1 MTTVH
6 ASAGVHA
13 SKGRRRWSFLALTA
27 LLAAVVGCGG
37 PGGDDGSTAQM
48 RRGPG
53 GGSGPPGGE
62 ERPIPVAAEVAEPRE
77 LQLTLRASANLRAR
91 EEVEVLPKQQ
101 GVVQELLA
109 EEGDRVSAGDVLARM
124 DDEQWQLEARRAEAR
139 ARSAEEQA
147 ERARALQEQGLFSDQ
162 EVENLQSEAAVAEA
176 DLELARLRVR
186 NAEIA
191 APIDGVVTHRHIERG
206 ELLST
211 AEAAFEIADDR
222 TLQARVGIPERQVDR
237 VREGQTVWIRA
248 EEGEAEPVT
257 GRVVRLRPVV
267 DAESGTVQVTVEVDP
282 GSSRDLR
289 PGRFVNVDIVTD
301 VLPDRLAVP
310 RTAVVAEGAVPTV
323 FVLRGDRAEE
333 VEVEL
338 GYSQGDRVEIRSGL
352 EPGDTVV
359 VVGQS
364 NLRDDAPVR
373 LMELDGRVLEGQ
385 GMSDDEDRAPEEGA
399 LPGEELPGEEPSGE
413 VDGAEPDAAA
423 PAEGRRPASGGDSE
437 REG

>member
-1 MTTVH
+1 M
-6 ASAGVHA
+6 
-13 SKGRRRWSFLALTA
+13 R
-27 LLAAVVGCGG
+27 GG
-37 PGGDDGSTAQM
+37 PGGDG
-48 RRGPG
+48 
-53 GGSGPPGGE
+53 GPPGGD
-62 ERPIPVAAEVAEPRE
+62 ERPIPVAAEVVEPRE

-162 EVENLQSEAAVAEA
+162 EVDNLQSEAAVAEA

-186 NAEIA
+186 NAEIT
-191 APIDGVVTHRHIERG
+191 APIEGVVTHRHIERG
-206 ELLST
+206 ELLSA

-237 VREGQTVWIRA
+237 IREGQTVWIRA
-248 EEGEAEPVT
+248 EEGEADPAT

-282 GSSRDLR
+282 SSSRDLR

-310 RTAVVAEGAVPTV
+310 RTAVVAEGAIPTV

-333 VEVEL
+333 VEVGL
-338 GYSQGDRVEIRSGL
+338 GYSQGDRVEIRSGV

-373 LMELDGRVLEGQ
+373 LMELDGRVLEGE
-385 GMSDDEDRAPEEGA
+385 GMSDGEERAPEEGT
-399 LPGEELPGEEPSGE
+399 LPGEELPAEDLSGDAEGREPG
-413 VDGAEPDAAA
+413 AAA
-423 PAEGRRPASGGDSE
+423 PAEGRDPGYGGDSE
-437 REG
+437 SEG